1 MNHPFKGF
9 DEYREYLQTAG
20 KSSHT
25 TRAYLLDL
33 QAFAVW
39 FRTSNGEDFSPPAV
53 DPRDITEYRGY
64 LLRTGASS
72 ATVNRR
78 LISLR
83 RFFKWAHRN
92 KLVEESPFEMLER
105 VYIREQSQQEI
116 APRWLDSKEQLALL
130 RAVRKGAQAKA
141 AQAKGGQ
148 MSKEDEDDANV
159 GNISNIGS
167 GEGSFSANRDLAVIQ
182 TLLGTGLRISEL
194 ANLRLEDVELS
205 ERKGLVRVRE
215 GKGGKS
221 RTVPLDNR
229 TRSTLLRYIE
239 MRKQQIQLTEHASE
253 QRPAAESEPG
263 RRSGQQSSR
272 RKSLSGNSAN
282 RKIEGPLFMGQ
293 RGPLNERGIGYLV
306 RKYAYQARLENC
318 TAHTLRH
325 TFAKNLVDTG
335 TPLDQ
340 VAILLGH
347 ESLDTTKVYTKP
359 SRRDLERAVR
369 KAAGEIGDWPD

>member
-1 MNHPFKGF
+1 VDESYQSEQLYQEYKG
-9 DEYREYLQTAG
+9 YLQSTG

-25 TRAYLLDL
+25 NKAYLQDL
-33 QAFAVW
+33 RAFANW
-39 FRTSNGEDFSPPAV
+39 FGTSSGEDFSPRAV

-64 LLRTGASS
+64 LLRTGTMP

-83 RFFKWAHRN
+83 RFFKWAHRQR
-92 KLVEESPFEMLER
+92 LVEESPFDMLER
-105 VYIREQSQQEI
+105 VYVREQSQQEI
-116 APRWLDSKEQLALL
+116 APRWLDGNEQFALL
-130 RAVRKGAQAKA
+130 RAVRKGVQASGQEARAGNTIKRGGD
-141 AQAKGGQ
+141 GGQ
-148 MSKEDEDDANV
+148 SGRNGSQSSENNESGDD
-159 GNISNIGS
+159 GS
-167 GEGSFSANRDLAVIQ
+167 IRDMAVIQ

-194 ANLRLEDVELS
+194 ANLRLEDVEVS

-221 RTVPLDNR
+221 RIVPLDNR
-229 TRSTLLRYIE
+229 TRSVLLRYVE
-239 MRKQQIQLTEHASE
+239 KRKKELQL
-253 QRPAAESEPG
+253 
-263 RRSGQQSSR
+263 SGQPSVQQSSARKNRSDNRDSR
-272 RKSLSGNSAN
+272 RP
-282 RKIEGPLFMGQ
+282 EGPLFMGQ
-293 RGPLNERGIGYLV
+293 RGPLNERGIDYLV

-325 TFAKNLVDTG
+325 TFAKNLVDAG

-347 ESLDTTKVYTKP
+347 ESLDTTKVYTRP

-369 KAAGEIGDWPD
+369 KAAGEITE

>member
-1 MNHPFKGF
+1 MKHLSYINCVNHMNQSFEGY

-25 TRAYLLDL
+25 TRAYLQDL
-33 QAFAVW
+33 QAFVAW
-39 FRTSNGEDFSPPAV
+39 FRTSNGEECSPRAV

-64 LLRTGASS
+64 LLRTGVSP

-83 RFFKWAHRN
+83 RFFKWAHRRR
-92 KLVEESPFEMLER
+92 LVEESPFDLLER
-105 VYIREQSQQEI
+105 VYVREQSQQEI
-116 APRWLDSKEQLALL
+116 SPRWLDSNEQLALL
-130 RAVRKGAQAKA
+130 RAVRKGAQA
-141 AQAKGGQ
+141 QAVGSQ
-148 MSKEDEDDANV
+148 ASKEGDEGQEGDGSQRI
-159 GNISNIGS
+159 GNTI
-167 GEGSFSANRDLAVIQ
+167 RDLAVIQ

-194 ANLRLEDVELS
+194 ANLKLEDVELS

-221 RTVPLDNR
+221 RIIPLDNR
-229 TRSTLLRYIE
+229 TRSALLRYVE
-239 MRKQQIQLTEHASE
+239 MRKRQLQPIE
-253 QRPAAESEPG
+253 QGPEPG
-263 RRSGQQSSR
+263 QRQDQQLSR
-272 RKSLSGNSAN
+272 RKTVPGNTSK
-282 RKIEGPLFMGQ
+282 RPVEGPLFLGQ
-293 RGPLNERGIGYLV
+293 RGPLNERGIDYLV

-325 TFAKNLVDTG
+325 TFAKNLVDAG

-347 ESLDTTKVYTKP
+347 ESLDTTRVYTKP

-369 KAAGEIGDWPD
+369 RAAGELAD